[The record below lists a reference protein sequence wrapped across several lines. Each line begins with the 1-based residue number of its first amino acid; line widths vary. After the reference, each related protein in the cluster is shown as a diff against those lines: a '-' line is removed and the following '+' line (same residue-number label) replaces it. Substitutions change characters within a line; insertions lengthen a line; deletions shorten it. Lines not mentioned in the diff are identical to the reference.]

1 MNTSRLIKKTL
12 DGQIEKIV
20 TIINHF
26 RGDRCLTFRPLVR
39 ILGTNYTLC
48 LSRKDGFIEVMF
60 TDERDNFLLD
70 SFGLNMS
77 GVLTIVPEDSTEEV
91 QKKIEAEVQKIV
103 VEFVLK

>member
-20 TIINHF
+20 TIIDHF

-39 ILGTNYTLC
+39 ILGRNYTLC
-48 LSRKDGFIEVMF
+48 LHREDNFIEVMF

-77 GVLTIVPEDSTEEV
+77 GVLTIIPEDSTEEI
-91 QKKIEAEVQKIV
+91 QKKIEAEVQKLV

>member
-20 TIINHF
+20 TIIDHF

-39 ILGTNYTLC
+39 ILGRNYTLC
-48 LSRKDGFIEVMF
+48 LSHEDNTIEVMF

-70 SFGLNMS
+70 SFGLNIS
-77 GVLTIVPEDSTEEV
+77 GALTIVPEDSTEDV
-91 QKKIEAEVQKIV
+91 QKKIEAEVQKLA